1 MFKGHV
7 LEGNDWE
14 VHFICVATERKK
26 KKQPLLV
33 FKQPPFY
40 HK

>member
-1 MFKGHV
+1 MLRGHV
-7 LEGNDWE
+7 LEGNDYE
-14 VHFICVATERKK
+14 VHFTCVTPERK

>member
-26 KKQPLLV
+26 KQPLLV